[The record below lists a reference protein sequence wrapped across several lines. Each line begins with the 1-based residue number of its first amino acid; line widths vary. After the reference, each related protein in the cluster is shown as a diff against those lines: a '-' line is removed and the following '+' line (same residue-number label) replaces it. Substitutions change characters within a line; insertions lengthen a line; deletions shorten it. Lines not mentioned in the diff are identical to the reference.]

1 MKGAL
6 EQEEAFSSHWFAPLR
21 QAYTAVAVVLLLTEI
36 HHALM
41 ICWALSETEVS
52 GCMFGDGPLGATV
65 V

>member
-21 QAYTAVAVVLLLTEI
+21 QAYTAVAVVLLLTE
-36 HHALM
+36 
-41 ICWALSETEVS
+41 
-52 GCMFGDGPLGATV
+52 MFGDGPLGATV